1 VRIWASIVQWVHSDL
16 SSSIDSSANSFLL
29 PNNEIHSLW
38 EQSFSKDFTLPWLHL
53 ARWLSK

>member
-53 ARWLSK
+53 AQIS